1 MIGAIDGSLIPVR
14 GPNTDEHLY
23 VCHKGFH
30 ALNVTAVCNA
40 HLPFT
45 NFVCRWNG
53 SMHDSAVFNASNLH
67 VQKEGG
73 RGRNGGLLG
82 DRGFGIQ
89 LYLMTP
95 LRPDHVTTLS
105 TGYQV
110 PEGSHENKKHDRESL
125 WPLEDEIGVLIT
137 VEELCSFNSVATA
150 PSSLQ
155 LLSWTTHAFI
165 PTLHY
170 QQM

>member
-1 MIGAIDGSLIPVR
+1 MIGAIDGFFIPVR

-53 SMHDSAVFNASNLH
+53 SSNLH
-67 VQKEGG
+67 IQKEGG

-95 LRPDHVTTLS
+95 LRPDHVTTVS

-110 PEGSHENKKHDRESL
+110 PEGSHENKKHYRESL
-125 WPLEDEIGVLIT
+125 WPLKDEIVVLIT
-137 VEELCSFNSVATA
+137 VEELCSFNPVATA
-150 PSSLQ
+150 PS
-155 LLSWTTHAFI
+155 
-165 PTLHY
+165 
-170 QQM
+170 